1 MDNLRG
7 ILLMTLAMAGFAL
20 EDAFIKFT
28 ANALPVGQI
37 LFLLGLGGTLIYAVI
52 ARLQGIALWT
62 PQAFAR
68 PVLLRN
74 LCELIGTLGYVSALT
89 LAPISTVSAIL
100 QATPLVVTAGAA
112 LFLGATVG
120 WRRWLATVIGLIGVL
135 LIIRPS
141 PQGVEPGVLL
151 ALLGMLGLAARD
163 LTVRKV
169 PQSVPSLMLA
179 TYGFASIIPAGAAM
193 MLFGAAPQ
201 SISSNAAV
209 LLLGALVFGVA
220 AYYALVIATRIGEIA
235 VVTPFRYTR
244 MLFALMTGV
253 FLFHERPDSLTL
265 LGAAIIIG
273 SGLYT
278 IWRERQR

>member
-28 ANALPVGQI
+28 ASALPVGQI
-37 LFLLGLGGTLIYAVI
+37 LFLLGLGGALIYAVM
-52 ARLQGIALWT
+52 ARVQGIALWT
-62 PQAFAR
+62 PEAFAR
-68 PVLLRN
+68 PILLRN
-74 LCELIGTLGYVSALT
+74 FCELVGTFGYVSALT
-89 LAPISTVSAIL
+89 MAPISTVSAIL
-100 QATPLVVTAGAA
+100 QATPLFVTAGAA

-141 PQGVEPGVLL
+141 PQGVDPGVLL

-163 LTVRKV
+163 LAVRKV
-169 PQSVPSLMLA
+169 SQSVPSLVLA
-179 TYGFASIIPAGAAM
+179 TYGFASIIPAGVVL
-193 MLFGAAPQ
+193 MLVGTGPAPVN
-201 SISSNAAV
+201 SSTAL

-244 MLFALMTGV
+244 MLFALITGV

-265 LGAAIIIG
+265 LGAAIIIA

-278 IWRERQR
+278 IWRERRR